1 MQEMLNPSFFSYL
14 PVFLIRI
21 LSFQIPLRFILVR
34 DNTFVFSNIVAFT
47 RCCFERPYDLPPF
60 AKAMIRHFRNLF
72 LPSVAFLIIGGL
84 AWGEWSKVIR
94 FKKAAYE
101 FQKNSDIR
109 FFSYAGDKQ
118 WEGRLFPTYEY
129 EVDGEI
135 IEFPTHKR
143 VMLPMDGKVRI
154 GLDPL
159 PHMRSSFVQLPRDE
173 MFIPMDG
180 PDTVETVYKGLRGHE
195 IEQDYKK
202 ASLVSVAALIAGIT
216 GFFLQ
221 RIILREVR
229 RAVRGR

>member
-1 MQEMLNPSFFSYL
+1 M
-14 PVFLIRI
+14 
-21 LSFQIPLRFILVR
+21 
-34 DNTFVFSNIVAFT
+34 T
-47 RCCFERPYDLPPF
+47 RL
-60 AKAMIRHFRNLF
+60 FRKLF
-72 LPSVAFLIIGGL
+72 LPTVAFLIIAAL
-84 AWGEWSKVIR
+84 AWGEWSKVFQ

-101 FQKNSDIR
+101 FQKNSEIR
-109 FFSYAGDKQ
+109 FFSYAGEKQ
-118 WEGRLFPTYEY
+118 REGKSIPTYEY
-129 EVDGEI
+129 ELDGKI
-135 IEFPTHKR
+135 IEYPTHKR
-143 VMLPMDGKVRI
+143 VMLPIDGKVRM

-159 PHMRSSFVQLPRDE
+159 PHMRSSFGELPRNE

-195 IEQDYKK
+195 IQQDYKK